1 MSHKKKK
8 RKMEVKFRACKQ
20 NVCVRPPCRLVSLS
34 LASVGN
40 PESTDES
47 LQSIISEIL
56 DIDLGGL

>member
-1 MSHKKKK
+1 
-8 RKMEVKFRACKQ
+8 MEVKFRACKQ